1 MRFKAQTLI
10 RTTPEQ
16 LFAFHERPD
25 AFALLMPPWEK
36 SRVIES
42 APNLRIGSRAVVDA
56 HIAPGISIRWESLH
70 TAYDPPHSFEDQQV
84 RGPFRR
90 WHHRHIIE
98 PHPDG
103 AMLIDDIEYD
113 PPLGILGRIFGK
125 FIIERRLR
133 RLFSYRHAVTRKYC
147 EEGG

>member
-1 MRFKAQTLI
+1 MRFTAQTI
-10 RTTPEQ
+10 VRATPEK

-42 APNLRIGSRAVVDA
+42 APNLHIGSRAVVDA

-84 RGPFRR
+84 RGPFRSWR
-90 WHHRHIIE
+90 HRHIIE

>member
-1 MRFKAQTLI
+1 MRFNAQTVI

-25 AFALLMPPWEK
+25 AFALLMPSWEK

-42 APNLRIGSRAVVDA
+42 APNLHIGSRAVVIA
-56 HIAPGISIRWESLH
+56 HIAPFISIRWESMH

-84 RGPFRR
+84 HGPFRSWR
-90 WHHRHIIE
+90 HRHIIE
-98 PHPDG
+98 PHHEG
-103 AMLIDDIEYD
+103 AFLIDDIEYD

-133 RLFSYRHAVTRKYC
+133 RLFAHRHAVTRKYC
-147 EEGG
+147 EAGE